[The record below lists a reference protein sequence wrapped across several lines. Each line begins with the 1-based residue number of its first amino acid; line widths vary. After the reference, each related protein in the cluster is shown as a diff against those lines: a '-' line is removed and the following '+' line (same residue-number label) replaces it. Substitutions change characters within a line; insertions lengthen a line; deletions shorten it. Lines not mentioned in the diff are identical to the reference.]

1 MKASSAAVSAIA
13 ASLAFL
19 PSVAAWGSFG
29 HITTAYLATR
39 FISNTTEAYLQELL
53 RNDEPDYLAKVA
65 SWADSIRYTKWG
77 RFTSTFHFIDA
88 HDSPPTSCSVDLQRD
103 CKASGCV
110 ISALSNYTEQMFDAD
125 LPPWRRAQAAKF
137 VIHFIG
143 DLHQPLHNEDVS
155 RGGNGIYVLWD
166 GKEFNLHHVW
176 DTSIAEKWIG
186 GIRGKPYPFAK
197 RWATQLAVEITDG
210 KFADVKDAWLKD
222 INLSAANDT
231 AMIWARESN
240 AYVCTHVL
248 PEGPEAIVGK
258 ELGGAYFDN
267 AGPVIELQV
276 ARAGYRMAAWL
287 DLITEEYMS
296 KRKESN
302 RQREPAQLEL

>member
-1 MKASSAAVSAIA
+1 
-13 ASLAFL
+13 
-19 PSVAAWGSFG
+19 
-29 HITTAYLATR
+29 
-39 FISNTTEAYLQELL
+39 
-53 RNDEPDYLAKVA
+53 
-65 SWADSIRYTKWG
+65 
-77 RFTSTFHFIDA
+77 
-88 HDSPPTSCSVDLQRD
+88 
-103 CKASGCV
+103 
-110 ISALSNYTEQMFDAD
+110 MFDAD

-240 AYVCTHVL
+240 AYVCTH
-248 PEGPEAIVGK
+248 GK
-258 ELGGAYFDN
+258 LCFPWRSTLCLVYGLTKS
-267 AGPVIELQV
+267 IS
-276 ARAGYRMAAWL
+276 RSSSRRTCGYC
-287 DLITEEYMS
+287 
-296 KRKESN
+296 
-302 RQREPAQLEL
+302 RQGTRRSIL